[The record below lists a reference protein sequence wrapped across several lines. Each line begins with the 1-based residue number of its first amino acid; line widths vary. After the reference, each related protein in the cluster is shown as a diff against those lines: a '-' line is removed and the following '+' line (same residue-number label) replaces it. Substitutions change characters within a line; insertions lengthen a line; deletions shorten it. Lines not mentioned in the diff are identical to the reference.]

1 MKPRAVL
8 RRETKLIKLA
18 RFIKKKEKLGSTSKI
33 RNERGEITTD
43 ITEIQRDH
51 KRTSQES
58 DYFLQGDWN
67 YSFTNEC

>member
-51 KRTSQES
+51 KRI
-58 DYFLQGDWN
+58 L
-67 YSFTNEC
+67 